1 MMPNIQHTMSG
12 TVLAG
17 LQGHSFNKY
26 LLSVSYVPS
35 TLLDVGD
42 EGKNE
47 TKPLHSGVLNFIG
60 GDRQQTWVAS

>member
-17 LQGHSFNKY
+17 LAHEGHSFNKY

-47 TKPLHSGVLNFIG
+47 TKPLHSGGLNFIG
-60 GDRQQTWVAS
+60 GDR